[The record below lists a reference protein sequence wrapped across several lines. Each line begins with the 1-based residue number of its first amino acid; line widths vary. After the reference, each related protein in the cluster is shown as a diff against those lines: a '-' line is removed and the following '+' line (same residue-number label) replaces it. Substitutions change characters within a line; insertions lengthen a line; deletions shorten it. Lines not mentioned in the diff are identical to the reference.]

1 MQAPV
6 MQLVHTPAVHRRHRR
21 RRQRLFRRL
30 VVVLLLAIA
39 MVLVIPKA
47 VSTMARSEAPAV
59 TTHTVAPG
67 DTLWAIADQY
77 NKDGGDVRRLI
88 TAIKQAN
95 HMTTATVQP
104 GQVLVVPLIQ

>member
-6 MQLVHTPAVHRRHRR
+6 MQLVHTPAVHRRHTRR

-59 TTHTVAPG
+59 ATYTVAPG

-77 NKDGGDVRRLI
+77 NKGGDVRRLI